1 MTRRSKPQRARYTY
15 IQPHSREPLAYHEL
29 FSTEIWHIIF
39 SECTPYTLLAVR
51 NTCHR
56 FRDIVDR
63 KDGALLAR
71 APLNLPF
78 QPPDPRE
85 FMRYTR
91 HPYKL
96 QAMREMFC
104 IDDPWKPGCYG
115 SSQYTKLLCLPGRC
129 YMCKA
134 LTDGP
139 PAYLVRKMYLC
150 SVGLSFTVSPAVTLR
165 KDANYRPKRTHR
177 IDRHIAPWLQRVSM
191 TKSRKRLVV
200 LASELLSARK
210 EYRREVLSRPLG
222 ERKQREKALFEV
234 ENYLDLWTGKMG
246 HARKQIE
253 KANKQRRLR
262 HEAARRGIPLSQV
275 LSNVLVQRSVKAHT
289 RDLRLIPSSVLTNAG
304 ITRTKVLR

>member
-1 MTRRSKPQRARYTY
+1 MTRRSKPKRARYTY

-129 YMCKA
+129 YMCKTP
-134 LTDGP
+134 TDGP
-139 PAYLVRKMYLC
+139 PAYLRRCRFL
-150 SVGLSFTVSPAVTLR
+150 LLRRQAVTLR
-165 KDANYRPKRTHR
+165 KDANYRPKRAHR

-253 KANKQRRLR
+253 KANKQRIR

-275 LSNVLVQRSVKAHT
+275 LSNVFVQRSVKAHT

-304 ITRTKVLR
+304 IARAKISN